1 MWHLANNLWLS
12 RINLQGSEGRWD
24 IIVSLKAVH
33 LNLVILNRTGWKKN
47 KLQISINLVNIL
59 L

>member
-12 RINLQGSEGRWD
+12 GINLQGSEGRD